1 MNFEKVEIYQVN
13 ENSNFKHQYNWYSY
27 LIRNHSASFCFI
39 DTMRLIRPPNNY
51 NASVYVDINDI
62 ALLQEFSG
70 KLRFRTQTITVSN
83 ISPIVVQFGDG
94 QYRYCADK
102 IISKVVFSPLD
113 FRFDSGDIKC
123 YVQFKNTLLRA
134 VVHYERSPFIVFDSF
149 DKLFD
154 NYGYLLCIRERS
166 LLVSIPFIRERFHRF
181 MKKQLHST
189 ILYFHFV
196 QLQHEQSLAEI
207 EAMITCLKED
217 IFVICK
223 YLEDAISCM
232 TADTTAYKL
241 YCLFARLN
249 TGLNTDKL
257 YNKIRNDLFCL
268 ARENHRLFYR
278 KVMYCVKLHI
288 PVDPEIYSVFCKW
301 ISCHKFNALWYN
313 EVIHNIV
320 SMMKYD
326 DVRCVVECGDSN
338 MAKCKIMMN
347 HTREMLQCKFQ
358 KTESLRISC
367 VKICKYLY
375 KALTNSL
382 GSPTSSR
389 KQIMEVFNNLR
400 SEILLSFPRS
410 KKLLL
415 PMIHETIQ
423 NIESEYLEKY
433 FGGTKQISIK
443 NIHVL
448 ANIYFIHMYA
458 NDCTPILN
466 VGLEKILDTVDTQ
479 DIKQWGLDD
488 EFLRRVVNKK

>member
-1 MNFEKVEIYQVN
+1 
-13 ENSNFKHQYNWYSY
+13 
-27 LIRNHSASFCFI
+27 
-39 DTMRLIRPPNNY
+39 
-51 NASVYVDINDI
+51 
-62 ALLQEFSG
+62 
-70 KLRFRTQTITVSN
+70 
-83 ISPIVVQFGDG
+83 
-94 QYRYCADK
+94 
-102 IISKVVFSPLD
+102 
-113 FRFDSGDIKC
+113 
-123 YVQFKNTLLRA
+123 
-134 VVHYERSPFIVFDSF
+134 
-149 DKLFD
+149 
-154 NYGYLLCIRERS
+154 
-166 LLVSIPFIRERFHRF
+166 
-181 MKKQLHST
+181 
-189 ILYFHFV
+189 
-196 QLQHEQSLAEI
+196 
-207 EAMITCLKED
+207 
-217 IFVICK
+217 
-223 YLEDAISCM
+223 
-232 TADTTAYKL
+232 
-241 YCLFARLN
+241 
-249 TGLNTDKL
+249 
-257 YNKIRNDLFCL
+257 
-268 ARENHRLFYR
+268 
-278 KVMYCVKLHI
+278 
-288 PVDPEIYSVFCKW
+288 
-301 ISCHKFNALWYN
+301 
-313 EVIHNIV
+313 
-320 SMMKYD
+320 MMKYD
-326 DVRCVVECGDSN
+326 DVRYVVECGDSN

-448 ANIYFIHMYA
+448 ANIYFIHIYA